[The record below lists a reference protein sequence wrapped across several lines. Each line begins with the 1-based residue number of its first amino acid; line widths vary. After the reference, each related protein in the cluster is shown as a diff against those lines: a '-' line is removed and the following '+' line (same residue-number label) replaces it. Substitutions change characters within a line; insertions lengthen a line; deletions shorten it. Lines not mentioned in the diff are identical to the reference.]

1 MRVFILQN
9 GLTTK
14 ATHFYNESR
23 TWLDCCAREGIPCR
37 ILAHR
42 TASQEVID
50 DLDATACFPAAPDA
64 TFYVD
69 TKGTKGR
76 PQAPLET
83 AFAET
88 CHRAMG
94 AEMRP
99 GDIVIVPY
107 ARAPEIGGLARWLD
121 RLEPQHRPFVVA
133 TMHRPEEEWEVDESR
148 TKVHGNRDEISEAA
162 QRMVSLA
169 TNGWLL
175 LATNE
180 PLAEI
185 MSTALKLKVSVTA
198 PFFSYALQERWLGE
212 HGEATWPTFKDQTF
226 DIGMLGQFRAEKGG
240 TVAIE
245 GLALALQARPGL
257 EVLYHVRDQ
266 DTGRLLNAQMSRVK
280 GTGRVNLLV
289 GETST
294 EEFQM
299 AVGACRLVL
308 LPYNPARYR
317 ARISGPLVEAAAWGR
332 PVVVPDDTWMADMV
346 KAGNV
351 AGRVFEAFDPDNI
364 AAAIIVALDA
374 REQLDTRAQS
384 LAPAWRQERS
394 IERALDLILDHV
406 RGFRNAA

>member
-1 MRVFILQN
+1 
-9 GLTTK
+9 
-14 ATHFYNESR
+14 
-23 TWLDCCAREGIPCR
+23 
-37 ILAHR
+37 
-42 TASQEVID
+42 
-50 DLDATACFPAAPDA
+50 
-64 TFYVD
+64 
-69 TKGTKGR
+69 
-76 PQAPLET
+76 
-83 AFAET
+83 
-88 CHRAMG
+88 
-94 AEMRP
+94 
-99 GDIVIVPY
+99 
-107 ARAPEIGGLARWLD
+107 
-121 RLEPQHRPFVVA
+121 
-133 TMHRPEEEWEVDESR
+133 
-148 TKVHGNRDEISEAA
+148 
-162 QRMVSLA
+162 
-169 TNGWLL
+169 
-175 LATNE
+175 
-180 PLAEI
+180 
-185 MSTALKLKVSVTA
+185 
-198 PFFSYALQERWLGE
+198 
-212 HGEATWPTFKDQTF
+212 
-226 DIGMLGQFRAEKGG
+226 
-240 TVAIE
+240 
-245 GLALALQARPGL
+245 
-257 EVLYHVRDQ
+257 
-266 DTGRLLNAQMSRVK
+266 MSRVK